1 MPLPLILGIAAGV
14 AALTGVGA
22 GVKGAIDMADANDTL
37 NKAKKRDEEN
47 QKRHKAIDEKAC
59 KSMDELGTLEMN
71 ILSSFKQFADVV
83 EKIKNRP
90 SFAEIKIGNVD
101 IPKFDP
107 KELEQASVGAGI
119 LIGGLGGAALGTAGG
134 FAASGAT
141 TAAVM
146 ALGTASTGTAI
157 SSLTGV
163 AATNATLAALGG
175 GSIAAGGGG
184 MALGSAVLGGATLGV
199 GLLVGGVIF
208 SMVGSSISG
217 KADKAYSQ
225 MLENEKVIKKI
236 CKYLEE
242 LNVAAKNY
250 YNDLTMAN
258 NVYNDQFSI
267 MRYIV
272 DSNKEADGTVD
283 WRNLREADKTTI
295 NNVVMLVGL
304 LYHMCKVKLVKM
316 TVGGDQ
322 INTIN
327 TTDIYQAR
335 QKCTETLKMVDPA
348 YTSPNYGNAKSYS
361 EYEIETKVKNVIAYA
376 CNRSLVNVN
385 SGQVISCI
393 GGHVGSI
400 CAQLENAFGIRIAAE
415 EVRQIHSVADA
426 IRIVKLHI

>member
-1 MPLPLILGIAAGV
+1 M
-14 AALTGVGA
+14 
-22 GVKGAIDMADANDTL
+22 
-37 NKAKKRDEEN
+37 
-47 QKRHKAIDEKAC
+47 
-59 KSMDELGTLEMN
+59 
-71 ILSSFKQFADVV
+71 
-83 EKIKNRP
+83 
-90 SFAEIKIGNVD
+90 
-101 IPKFDP
+101 
-107 KELEQASVGAGI
+107 
-119 LIGGLGGAALGTAGG
+119 GTAGG

-225 MLENEKVIKKI
+225 MLENEKVINKI

-250 YNDLTMAN
+250 YNDLNSAN
-258 NVYNDQFSI
+258 NVYNDQFRV

-283 WRNLREADKTTI
+283 WRKLCEADKTTI

-304 LYHMCKVKLVKM
+304 LYHMCKVKLVKK
-316 TVGGDQ
+316 TVGGEQ

-327 TTDIYQAR
+327 TTDINEAR
-335 QKCTETLKMVDPA
+335 QKCTETLKA
-348 YTSPNYGNAKSYS
+348 
-361 EYEIETKVKNVIAYA
+361 VK
-376 CNRSLVNVN
+376 
-385 SGQVISCI
+385 
-393 GGHVGSI
+393 
-400 CAQLENAFGIRIAAE
+400 AA
-415 EVRQIHSVADA
+415 
-426 IRIVKLHI
+426 

>member
-1 MPLPLILGIAAGV
+1 MPLPLILGIAAGI

-47 QKRHKAIDEKAC
+47 QQRHKKIDEKAC
-59 KSMDELGTLEMN
+59 KTMDDLGSLEMN
-71 ILSSFKQFADVV
+71 ILASFKTFADLV

-90 SFAEIKIGNVD
+90 SFADIKLGNVE
-101 IPKFDP
+101 IPKFDA
-107 KELEQASVGAGI
+107 KELEKASIGAGI
-119 LIGGLGGAALGTAGG
+119 LVGGLGGAALGTAGG

-208 SMVGSSISG
+208 SMVGSNISG
-217 KADKAYSQ
+217 KADKAYAQ
-225 MLENEKVIKKI
+225 MLENEKTINKI
-236 CKYLEE
+236 CSYLHS
-242 LNVAAKNY
+242 LNLVATNY
-250 YNDLTMAN
+250 MADLTNAN
-258 NVYNDQFSI
+258 NIYKEQLKLMQYV
-267 MRYIV
+267 V
-272 DSNKEADGTVD
+272 DVNKDSEGKVD
-283 WRNLREADKTTI
+283 WMQLRDGEKKTI
-295 NNVVMLVGL
+295 SNVVMLVGL
-304 LYHMCKVKLVKM
+304 LYHMCKVKLVKK

-327 TTDIYQAR
+327 STEISEAQT
-335 QKCTETLKMVDPA
+335 KCKEVLKALDPG
-348 YTSPNYGNAKSYS
+348 Y
-361 EYEIETKVKNVIAYA
+361 
-376 CNRSLVNVN
+376 
-385 SGQVISCI
+385 
-393 GGHVGSI
+393 
-400 CAQLENAFGIRIAAE
+400 
-415 EVRQIHSVADA
+415 
-426 IRIVKLHI
+426 

>member
-47 QKRHKAIDEKAC
+47 QKRHKTIDEKAC

-119 LIGGLGGAALGTAGG
+119 LVGGLGGAALGTAGG

-225 MLENEKVIKKI
+225 MLENEKVINKI

-250 YNDLTMAN
+250 YNDLNSAN
-258 NVYNDQFSI
+258 NVYNDQFRV

-283 WRNLREADKTTI
+283 WRKLCEADKTTI

-304 LYHMCKVKLVKM
+304 LYHMCKVKLVKK
-316 TVGGDQ
+316 TVGGEQ

-327 TTDIYQAR
+327 TTDINEAR
-335 QKCTETLKMVDPA
+335 QKCTETLKA
-348 YTSPNYGNAKSYS
+348 
-361 EYEIETKVKNVIAYA
+361 VK
-376 CNRSLVNVN
+376 
-385 SGQVISCI
+385 
-393 GGHVGSI
+393 
-400 CAQLENAFGIRIAAE
+400 AA
-415 EVRQIHSVADA
+415 
-426 IRIVKLHI
+426 

>member
-1 MPLPLILGIAAGV
+1 MFKCDKCGICCKSLAGNPVYAELDRGDGTCRYLKNNLCSIYDKRPLLCRVDEAYEKVFNGYMSEEDYYSKNYKMCKLLKSKNQLIMPLPLILGIAAGV

-22 GVKGAIDMADANDTL
+22 GVKGAIDMADAKDTL
-37 NKAKKRDEEN
+37 NKAQKRDEEN
-47 QKRHKAIDEKAC
+47 QKRHKTIDEKAC

-101 IPKFDP
+101 IPKFNP
-107 KELEQASVGAGI
+107 KELEQASIGAGI

-208 SMVGSSISG
+208 SMVGSNISG
-217 KADKAYSQ
+217 KADKAFSQ
-225 MLENEKVIKKI
+225 MLENEKVINKI

-242 LNVAAKNY
+242 LDVAAKNY
-250 YNDLTMAN
+250 YNDLNRAN
-258 NVYNDQFSI
+258 NVYKNQFRA

-272 DSNKEADGTVD
+272 DSNKIADGTID
-283 WRNLREADKTTI
+283 WMSLREADKTTI

-304 LYHMCKVKLVKM
+304 LYHMCKVQLVKQS
-316 TVGGDQ
+316 VDG

-327 TTDIYQAR
+327 STDMNLAR
-335 QKCTETLKMVDPA
+335 QKCAETLK
-348 YTSPNYGNAKSYS
+348 S
-361 EYEIETKVKNVIAYA
+361 
-376 CNRSLVNVN
+376 
-385 SGQVISCI
+385 
-393 GGHVGSI
+393 
-400 CAQLENAFGIRIAAE
+400 
-415 EVRQIHSVADA
+415 VRP
-426 IRIVKLHI
+426 R

>member
-1 MPLPLILGIAAGV
+1 MPLPLILAIAAGV
-14 AALTGVGA
+14 AAVTGVGA
-22 GVKGAIDMADANDTL
+22 GVKGAMDMADANDTL

-47 QKRHKAIDEKAC
+47 QMRHKTIDEQAC
-59 KSMDELGTLEMN
+59 KSMDKLGTLEMN

-90 SFAEIKIGNVD
+90 SFAEINIGNVD

-107 KELEQASVGAGI
+107 IELEQASVGAGI
-119 LIGGLGGAALGTAGG
+119 LVGGLGGAALGTAGG

-157 SSLTGV
+157 STLTGV
-163 AATNATLAALGG
+163 AATNATLAAIGG

-208 SMVGSSISG
+208 SLVGSSISG

-225 MLENEKVIKKI
+225 MLENEKVINKI

-242 LNVAAKNY
+242 LNVTAKNY
-250 YNDLTMAN
+250 YNDLNMAY
-258 NVYNDQFSI
+258 NVYNDQFRI
-267 MRYIV
+267 MRFIV
-272 DSNKEADGTVD
+272 DSNQETDGTVD
-283 WRNLREADKTTI
+283 WRHLRKADKTTI
-295 NNVVMLVGL
+295 NSVVMLVGL
-304 LYHMCKVKLVKM
+304 LYHMCKVKLVKK

-327 TTDIYQAR
+327 TTDINEAR
-335 QKCTETLKMVDPA
+335 QKCTETLIA
-348 YTSPNYGNAKSYS
+348 
-361 EYEIETKVKNVIAYA
+361 VK
-376 CNRSLVNVN
+376 
-385 SGQVISCI
+385 
-393 GGHVGSI
+393 
-400 CAQLENAFGIRIAAE
+400 AA
-415 EVRQIHSVADA
+415 S
-426 IRIVKLHI
+426 